1 MSSAVA
7 YNRAAR
13 RWRSMAG
20 ALVVALV
27 AGVLQ
32 GGALRAAGPAP
43 TPRGY
48 WLVASD
54 GGIFAHGDARFFGS
68 TGAIRLNQPIVGM
81 AATPSGN
88 GYWLVATD
96 GGIFSFG
103 DARFFGST
111 GAIRLNRPIVGM
123 AATPSGRGYW
133 LVASDGGIF
142 SFGDARFFGS
152 TGAIRLNRPI
162 VGMTSTPSGN
172 GYWLVA
178 TDGGIFSFGDAR
190 FFGSTGAMRLNRPIA
205 GMTSTPSGAGYW
217 LLANDGGIFTFG
229 DARFHGAAP
238 QRAPRPGTVRSVV
251 SMAPSPSG
259 QGYWQASTAGEL
271 LAFGDAPDLGG
282 PSRLNHQLVGMASFP
297 YRPTPP
303 TPPTTIAPPIAGAF
317 SDVANKTWG
326 TSPALDRA
334 GLVLSVVE
342 AAGKVYL
349 AGEFTGMVAPGRG
362 GVVPRQHM
370 AALDA
375 ATGELLPW
383 DPRPDGPVR
392 AMALSADGRR
402 LYVGGTF
409 ESIGGVRAR
418 NLAALDLA
426 TGAVD
431 ESFSAPW
438 PNSGVRAFALAGDRL
453 YLGGNFTNVVVRT
466 QPGAGQYPRSQVAA
480 IDASSGALID
490 WSPPVNSGGRF
501 VGHTGKPTDDGKDG
515 LVHAVAVSRDGRTVH
530 IGGDFL
536 DFGGQGGLLSLD
548 AATGQPTLWQAKMD
562 HPRPVF
568 GLTISPADG
577 RTVFAATGGTGG
589 ALFAFDPVGKPTARW
604 YARVDGDAVEVVA
617 TSSLVY
623 LIGHYD
629 YIVRAGSSCSQR
641 CPDGTRRHHLAAFEV
656 ASGKLDSWSPEAD
669 TTTGPYTAAFGA
681 NRLYVGGEFTQINL
695 KPQPGIAQFDAVR

>member
-1 MSSAVA
+1 MFTPAA
-7 YNRAAR
+7 HHQAAR
-13 RWRSMAG
+13 RWRSIAG
-20 ALVVALV
+20 LLVVALV

-48 WLVASD
+48 WLVATD
-54 GGIFAHGDARFFGS
+54 GGIFAYGDARFFGS

-96 GGIFSFG
+96 GGIFAFG

-152 TGAIRLNRPI
+152 TGAMRLNRPI

-229 DARFHGAAP
+229 DARFQGAAP

-259 QGYWQASTAGEL
+259 LGYWQASAAGEL

-282 PSRLNHQLVGMASFP
+282 PSRLNHPIVGMTSFP
-297 YRPTPP
+297 YRPAPAS
-303 TPPTTIAPPIAGAF
+303 PTTIAPPSALAF
-317 SDVANKTWG
+317 SGVANKTWG
-326 TSPALDRA
+326 TSPAADRA
-334 GLVLSVVE
+334 GLVLSVAE
-342 AAGKVYL
+342 AAGKVFL

-362 GVVPRQHM
+362 GVVSRQYM

-383 DPRPDGPVR
+383 NPLPDGPVR
-392 AMALSADGRR
+392 AMALSPDGRR

-409 ESIGGVRAR
+409 ETIGGVRAR

-431 ESFSAPW
+431 ESWVNPW

-453 YLGGNFTNVVVRT
+453 YFGGNFTNVVVRA

-480 IDASSGALID
+480 IDAASGALID
-490 WSPPVNSGGRF
+490 WAPPVNSGGRF

-515 LVHAVAVSRDGRTVH
+515 LVHAVAVSRDGGTVH

-548 AATGQPTLWQAKMD
+548 AATGQPTGWQAKMD

-577 RTVFAATGGTGG
+577 RTVFAASGGTGG
-589 ALFAFDPVGKPTARW
+589 ALFAFDPAVKPAPRW

-641 CPDGTRRHHLAAFEV
+641 CPDGTRRHHLAAFDV
-656 ASGKLDSWSPEAD
+656 VSGKLDPWSPDTD
-669 TTTGPYTAAFGA
+669 TTTGPYTAALGA
-681 NRLYVGGEFTQINL
+681 NHLYVGGEFTQINL
-695 KPQPGIAQFDAVR
+695 KPQPGIAQFNAVR